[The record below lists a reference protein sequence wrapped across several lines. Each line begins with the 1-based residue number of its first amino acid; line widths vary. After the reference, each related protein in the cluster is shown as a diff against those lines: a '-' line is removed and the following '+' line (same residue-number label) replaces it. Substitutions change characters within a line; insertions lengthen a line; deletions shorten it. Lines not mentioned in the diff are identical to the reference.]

1 MSRDGAQIND
11 TTRQGCD
18 DKRKNT
24 DNQGQLSGFSV
35 LDSNLTVRQNPHDS
49 MLSKTP
55 FGQRRV
61 RSEPIFAAGQLCS
74 AKPWPRVAHL
84 VGLLLAD
91 LACFSLCR
99 RLSHFPPAQ
108 GMGEPADSWSRYLV
122 VQLDLALCSR
132 LRFFYIYHPLC
143 PREKLPIFPRR

>member
-49 MLSKTP
+49 MLSKP
-55 FGQRRV
+55 PLVNG
-61 RSEPIFAAGQLCS
+61 AS
-74 AKPWPRVAHL
+74 APNQSSPLDNYVQPSLGHGLRLWWAYYWRTSL
-84 VGLLLAD
+84 VSLFVVGFLTFLLRKAWENL
-91 LACFSLCR
+91 LISGHVVLWSSWI
-99 RLSHFPPAQ
+99 LSYVVVYGFL
-108 GMGEPADSWSRYLV
+108 YLPS
-122 VQLDLALCSR
+122 AMS
-132 LRFFYIYHPLC
+132 
-143 PREKLPIFPRR
+143 